1 MMWRSYI
8 PMNDEKIYYFLINGR
23 AGVGK
28 KKNIWRQ
35 VLKPRLIERGVRFR
49 AYETTSTK
57 EFSRTVEQIQ
67 DEHSGELRLVVVGG
81 DGTFNEALNHI
92 RDFSR
97 VLLGFIPT
105 GSANDLGYALGIPS
119 DPVHALNMMLHAD
132 GTSMDIGQTVFHED
146 GSMRYFAIS
155 SGAGLDAGAC
165 SQVSRGRLKA
175 VLNRMH
181 LGLLAYGISALRLV
195 LRGPLADGRVVFT
208 DTDGTEHV
216 RELKNLYFLAG
227 MNQPNE
233 GGHLIMADGASPYDG
248 RLSYA
253 FAYGMKRWQALL
265 ALGLLVL
272 RKTDLVK
279 KYEVIDA
286 KDCSL
291 TLTRPQEV
299 HTDGETFGG
308 YRRLTISCLPEKLR
322 MLI

>member
-1 MMWRSYI
+1 
-8 PMNDEKIYYFLINGR
+8 MNDEKIYYFLINGR

-35 VLKPRLIERGVRFR
+35 VLKPRLIERGIRFR

-57 EFSRTVEQIQ
+57 EFAQAVERIQ
-67 DEHSGELRLVVVGG
+67 TEHEGMLRIVVVGG
-81 DGTFNEALNHI
+81 DGTFNETLNHI
-92 RDFSR
+92 SDFSR
-97 VLLGFIPT
+97 VMLGFIPT
-105 GSANDLGYALGIPS
+105 GSANDLGYALGIPA
-119 DPVHALNMMLHAD
+119 DPLQALHMILHAD
-132 GTSMDIGQTVFHED
+132 GCRRMDIGRTTFHAD
-146 GSMRYFAIS
+146 GSTRYFAIS

-165 SQVSRGRLKA
+165 SLVSSGRLKA
-175 VLNRMH
+175 VLNRLH
-181 LGLLAYGISALRLV
+181 LGLLAYGINAVRLV
-195 LRGPLADGRVVFT
+195 LGEPLTDGRLIFT
-208 DTDGTEHV
+208 DTDGTQTV

-233 GGHLIMADGASPYDG
+233 GGHLVMADGASPYDG

-253 FAYGMKRWQALL
+253 FAYGMKRGQALF

-272 RKTDLVK
+272 RKTDLVR

-286 KDCSL
+286 RSCSL

-299 HTDGETFGG
+299 HTDGETFGR
-308 YRRLTISCLPEKLR
+308 YQQVTIECLPEKLR